1 MIINKFGYGIS
12 WSVGAE
18 HNFYAEAG
26 RFKRMRTVK
35 YYNSLII
42 QNMYGTWYT
51 YTNRIRKMKNL
62 EETQRAVDT
71 SKVRFRMV
79 SKQIR
84 TENTADTFPSFLIL
98 RVRFVLSSGKRDI

>member
-18 HNFYAEAG
+18 HNFYAEVG

-79 SKQIR
+79 SNKSEQR
-84 TENTADTFPSFLIL
+84 TQRISFPVFL
-98 RVRFVLSSGKRDI
+98 S